1 MHRCEDLQGKANTPR
16 IDMLEEKLKT
26 QHQKMLAIQLQ
37 AEEAEN
43 RSRRNNIRIKGV
55 SNSAS
60 ARTENNGDE
69 HF

>member
-1 MHRCEDLQGKANTPR
+1 
-16 IDMLEEKLKT
+16 MLEEKLKT